1 MNDLNHG
8 ATAPAEVSSVAG
20 MTRYLNGFESRLVE
34 QGYVPASVR
43 QKVDL
48 ATAFVAWIQRHDV
61 SLDMLSDE
69 CADRFLRDYRRAGA
83 RRGDAW
89 SVLQFLGYVRTLG
102 CIPSTVTTVESTAV
116 GHLVLEFGN
125 FLCRER
131 GLSSATLINY
141 LPIVRAFLD
150 NQFRG
155 KAVGFDK
162 LRPVDVHRFV
172 VRQAQTISLSH
183 AKTAI
188 TALRS
193 FLRFLINAGCSGPIF
208 PPRCPAWPGGA

>member
-1 MNDLNHG
+1 MNDLNHS
-8 ATAPAEVSSVAG
+8 ATALAEVSSVAG
-20 MTRYLNGFESRLVE
+20 LTRHLKGFKSRLVE

-61 SLDMLSDE
+61 SLDRLSDE
-69 CADRFLRDYRRAGA
+69 CADRCLRDYRTGA

-89 SVLQFLGYVRTLG
+89 TVLQFLGYLRTLG
-102 CIPSTVTTVESTAV
+102 CIPSAVTTVESTAV

-131 GLSSATLINY
+131 GLSSATLSNY

-155 KAVGFDK
+155 KAVCFDK
-162 LRPVDVHRFV
+162 LRPADVHRFV
-172 VRQAQTISLSH
+172 VRQAQTISLSR
-183 AKTAI
+183 ARTAI
-188 TALRS
+188 TALRAYCVS
-193 FLRFLINAGCSGPIF
+193 YSNAGCFGPIF